1 MNYKERAELMKELCE
16 ICETLNMAKA
26 ILDKTGEAPLPYE
39 TYSEL
44 NKRRE
49 EISTILRSKK

>member
-44 NKRRE
+44 NKR
-49 EISTILRSKK
+49 